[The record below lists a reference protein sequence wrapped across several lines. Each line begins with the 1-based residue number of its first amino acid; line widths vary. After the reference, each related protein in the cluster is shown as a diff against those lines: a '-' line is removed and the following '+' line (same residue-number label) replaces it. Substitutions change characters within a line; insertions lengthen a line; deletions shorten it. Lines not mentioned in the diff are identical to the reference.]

1 MADATTAGSTALV
14 PRAFGRT
21 GLTVSALGYGAGQ
34 IGDARLPDDDV
45 ERLLNTVL
53 DAGVTLIDTARGYGL
68 SEERIGRFLSHRRDA
83 FVLSTKIG
91 YGIEGLPD
99 WTPETIRRGIEEAR
113 QRLQSDVL
121 DIVHLHSCPAETLR
135 SAGVVEALNE
145 AVEAGTVRVAAYSGE
160 NDNLAYALES
170 GAFGSLQTS
179 LNVFDQ
185 RDIEGTVAEARTRGR
200 GVIAKRPVGNAPWRF
215 AERPNGHYAE
225 VYWDRMRAMGLDLGA
240 DWQDVALRFAVYHTG
255 AHACIV
261 GTTNAAHLQQNVEI
275 VKRGPLPEAMVAQ
288 LRTAFAPHAA
298 AWDGQV

>member
-1 MADATTAGSTALV
+1 MTDTTTLV
-14 PRAFGRT
+14 PRAFGDT

-34 IGDARLPDDDV
+34 IGDTRLPDADV
-45 ERLLNTVL
+45 ERLLHAVL

-68 SEERIGRFLSHRRDA
+68 SEERIGRFLAHRRDD

-121 DIVHLHSCPAETLR
+121 DIVHLHSCPADTLQH
-135 SAGVVEALNE
+135 AGVVEALQE

-160 NDNLAYALES
+160 NDDLAHALHS

-185 RDIEGTVAEARTRGR
+185 RDIDGLIAEARTRGR

-215 AERPNGHYAE
+215 AERPDGHYAE
-225 VYWDRMRAMGLDLGA
+225 VYWDRMRTMGLDFGEE
-240 DWQDVALRFAVYHTG
+240 WQDVALRFAAYHTG

-261 GTTNAAHLQQNVEI
+261 GTTNVAHLQQNVE
-275 VKRGPLPEAMVAQ
+275 VVARGPLPDGLVAEI
-288 LRTAFAPHAA
+288 RASFAPHAGS
-298 AWDGQV
+298 WSGQV

>member
-1 MADATTAGSTALV
+1 MAATTTAPGTALV
-14 PRAFGRT
+14 PRPFGDT

-34 IGDARLPDDDV
+34 IGDARLPDDGV

-53 DAGVTLIDTARGYGL
+53 DAGVTLVDTARGYGL
-68 SEERIGRFLSHRRDA
+68 SEERIGRFLAHRRDE

-121 DIVHLHSCPAETLR
+121 DIVHLHSCPADTLR
-135 SAGVVEALNE
+135 SAGVVDALQE

-160 NDNLAYALES
+160 NDDLAYALDC

-185 RDIEGTVAEARTRGR
+185 RDVDGTVAEARTRGL

-215 AERPNGHYAE
+215 AERPDGHYAE
-225 VYWDRMRAMGLDLGA
+225 VYWDRMRAMALDFGA
-240 DWQDVALRFAVYHTG
+240 EWQDIALRFAAFHAG
-255 AHACIV
+255 AHSCIV
-261 GTTNAAHLQQNVEI
+261 GTTSEAHLQQNVEI
-275 VKRGPLPEAMVAQ
+275 VRRGPLPEEVATQ
-288 LRTAFAPHAA
+288 IRTAFAPHAGV
-298 AWDGQV
+298 WDGQV